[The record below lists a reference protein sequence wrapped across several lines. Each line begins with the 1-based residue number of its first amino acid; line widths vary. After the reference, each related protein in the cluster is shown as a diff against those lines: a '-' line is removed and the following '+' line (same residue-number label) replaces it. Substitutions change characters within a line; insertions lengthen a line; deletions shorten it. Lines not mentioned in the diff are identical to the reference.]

1 MLNKFQK
8 PLTDE
13 ELYRIESSAHDMND
27 AQTQRLVTEIR
38 RLRAIL
44 VYPVR
49 RRINWNDEYLA

>member
-1 MLNKFQK
+1 MFHR
-8 PLTDE
+8 PLTDS
-13 ELYRIESSAHDMND
+13 ELYCIESAAHDMND